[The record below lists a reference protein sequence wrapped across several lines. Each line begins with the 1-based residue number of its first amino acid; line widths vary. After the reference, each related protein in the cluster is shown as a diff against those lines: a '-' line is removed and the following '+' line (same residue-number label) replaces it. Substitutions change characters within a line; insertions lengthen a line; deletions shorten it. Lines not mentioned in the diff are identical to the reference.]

1 MMINMSLSSYD
12 DASSS
17 TANLEGFFNQPSK
30 YPEIALM
37 KSTMALNQTLY
48 GDSIPK
54 LKPFFIKYHTEGIV
68 YF

>member
-1 MMINMSLSSYD
+1 MMINMSLSSND

-37 KSTMALNQTLY
+37 KSTMALNQTL
-48 GDSIPK
+48 
-54 LKPFFIKYHTEGIV
+54 
-68 YF
+68 